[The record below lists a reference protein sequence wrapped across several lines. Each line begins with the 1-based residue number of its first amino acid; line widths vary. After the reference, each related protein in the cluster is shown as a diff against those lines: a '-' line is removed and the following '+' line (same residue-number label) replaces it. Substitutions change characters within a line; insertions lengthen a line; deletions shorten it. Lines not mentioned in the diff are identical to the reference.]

1 MKMELNKWIAL
12 VFVLALAVYASG
24 CGESAYEEY
33 GDVRPGTADTASS
46 AIPTVETTAAAGKTP
61 DTEDLLHRRFTLA
74 GVDGSEF
81 TLEDRNMY
89 PDIEFNEGFQIT
101 GRVCNRYRG
110 PAELKDGRLYA
121 ENLAST
127 MMLCINSELDEL
139 EQLFF
144 AMLRAGADIS
154 LTDDGLTLSQD
165 GRVLSYARADWVR

>member
-1 MKMELNKWIAL
+1 MNKWIAL
-12 VFVLALAVYASG
+12 TFALTLAVWAPG
-24 CGESAYEEY
+24 CREWTQEE
-33 GDVRPGTADTASS
+33 DSDIHPGTVDTAAP
-46 AIPTVETTAAAGKTP
+46 AIPTTETTMAAGKTP
-61 DTEDLLHRRFTLA
+61 APEDLLHRRFALA
-74 GVDGSEF
+74 GVDGREF
-81 TLEDRNMY
+81 TIEDRNLR

-127 MMLCINSELDEL
+127 MMMCINSELNEL

-154 LTDDGLTLSQD
+154 LTDGGMTLSQG